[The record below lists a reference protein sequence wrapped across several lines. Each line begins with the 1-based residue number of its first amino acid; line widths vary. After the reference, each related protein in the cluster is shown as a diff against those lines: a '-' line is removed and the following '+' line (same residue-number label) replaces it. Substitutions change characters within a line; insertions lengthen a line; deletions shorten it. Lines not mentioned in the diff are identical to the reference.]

1 MRIAVFIAALTMISS
16 GVVSSPSTKAFHTP
30 LQANCDDS
38 TVQGNCVLYARSQV
52 RSLPS
57 GLTTYQAKKNIIN
70 HRFPTVGSVAVMPAP
85 GSLAKYGHVS
95 VVRNV
100 KLRSD
105 GGIELTVQESNYGD
119 CAISTRTVTP
129 ESRSIDGYFDPKY
142 PSGQSSPRIESLE
155 PTSGPAGKQFYIT
168 VKGDGFD
175 ASTAQGMVFGG
186 WCDAFGK
193 CAIPTDVITER
204 SSTNLKIPV
213 TIGSPGKYMLYVF
226 NSAAGKTSNGKP
238 ITIN

>member
-1 MRIAVFIAALTMISS
+1 MRIVVFFATLTLVGSAVLMSRPTN
-16 GVVSSPSTKAFHTP
+16 AFERTF
-30 LQANCDDS
+30 QTNCDDT

-52 RSLPS
+52 SSLPT
-57 GLTTYQAKKNIIN
+57 GLTTYQAKKNIVN

-100 KLRSD
+100 KVRSD
-105 GGIELTVQESNYGD
+105 GGVEISVQESNYGD
-119 CAISTRTVTP
+119 CAISRRTVTP
-129 ESRSIDGYFDPKY
+129 ESRTIDGYFDPKY
-142 PSGQSSPRIESLE
+142 PSGQSSPRIESVN

-168 VKGDGFD
+168 VTGDGFD
-175 ASTAQGMVFGG
+175 ASSARGMVYGG

-226 NSAAGKTSNGKP
+226 N
-238 ITIN
+238 